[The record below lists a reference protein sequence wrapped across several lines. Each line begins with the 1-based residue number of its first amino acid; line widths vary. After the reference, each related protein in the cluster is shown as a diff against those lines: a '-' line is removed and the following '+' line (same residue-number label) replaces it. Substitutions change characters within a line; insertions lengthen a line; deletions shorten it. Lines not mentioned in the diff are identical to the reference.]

1 MPRPGVRGAFLNM
14 LGSVESRRM
23 VNGRTSYHLVIY
35 IMNEVVVYV
44 YYINESLYIMYIHI
58 NIYICIYIMCI
69 NMNRTLRV
77 LMLKTYG
84 HLFLN
89 NWIG

>member
-1 MPRPGVRGAFLNM
+1 MFVGVRGAFLNM

-23 VNGRTSYHLVIY
+23 VNGRIYIYIHLVIY

-44 YYINESLYIMYIHI
+44 YYINEYLYIF
-58 NIYICIYIMCI
+58 IMCI
-69 NMNRTLRV
+69 NMNRTFRV
-77 LMLKTYG
+77 LMFKTYG